1 MGKIENVQKLLIK
14 MVKAV
19 YKVQVKVIVM
29 SRNYSGND
37 DYFMIDFEEEIL
49 DFMLIPCLVV
59 DADKMSNAQILYD
72 WDLEGLVM
80 VTVIDVGNNY
90 FEV

>member
-1 MGKIENVQKLLIK
+1 